1 VTGIATPTLEAGRL
15 VDEARLAAGAEPGE
29 PLRFLDGLGVLTT
42 ALEEEARLSERG
54 RAGTRAALL
63 GALVTQLRVARAVK
77 SRPPVARPPAVFITG
92 LLRTGTTFLHNLLA
106 QHPDLRAPRL
116 WELMSVADPR
126 PPRER
131 IRGCAAYV
139 EEYYRAAPDFRAIH
153 PLDPQLPEE
162 CHRLTANSFRHFI
175 YGLRYNVPSY
185 MDWLDR
191 QPMAAAYHFHQ
202 LQLDCLLS
210 ADPEPAAAVVLKCPS
225 HLWHL
230 DDLDRVYPGATVIR
244 LHRDPKVAI
253 GSVCSLTA
261 AVRAARSDDVSPS
274 EIGAHWLDRAA
285 RALEATHP
293 GGAPIDVRYAD
304 LVADPLRVVA
314 GVCERIGVPVT
325 AAARDRMTRY
335 LAAGA
340 DKPATTHRYR
350 LGDFGIDG
358 DRLDRRL
365 AAYRAAFDV

>member
-1 VTGIATPTLEAGRL
+1 MAP
-15 VDEARLAAGAEPGE
+15 P
-29 PLRFLDGLGVLTT
+29 
-42 ALEEEARLSERG
+42 
-54 RAGTRAALL
+54 
-63 GALVTQLRVARAVK
+63 
-77 SRPPVARPPAVFITG
+77 RPVFITG

-106 QHPDLRAPRL
+106 HHPGLRAPRL

-126 PPRER
+126 PPQMR
-131 IRGCAAYV
+131 IDECADYV
-139 EEYYRAAPDFRAIH
+139 ERYYRAAPEFRAIH
-153 PLDPQLPEE
+153 PLDPRLPEE

-191 QPMAAAYHFHQ
+191 QPMTAAYRFHQ
-202 LQLDCLLS
+202 LQLYCLLS
-210 ADPEPAAAVVLKCPS
+210 ADPEPPGVVVLKCPS

-230 DDLDRVYPGATVIR
+230 DALARVYPDATVIR

-285 RALEATHP
+285 RALANTHRGEAPTDRP
-293 GGAPIDVRYAD
+293 PLDIRYAD
-304 LVADPLRVVA
+304 LVADPLRVAA
-314 GVCERIGVPVT
+314 GICEHIGVPVT
-325 AAARDRMTRY
+325 AEARAAMARY

-340 DKPATTHRYR
+340 DKPATAHRYR
-350 LGDFGIDG
+350 LTGFGLDADG
-358 DRLDRRL
+358 LDRRL
-365 AAYRAAFDV
+365 AGYRAEFGV